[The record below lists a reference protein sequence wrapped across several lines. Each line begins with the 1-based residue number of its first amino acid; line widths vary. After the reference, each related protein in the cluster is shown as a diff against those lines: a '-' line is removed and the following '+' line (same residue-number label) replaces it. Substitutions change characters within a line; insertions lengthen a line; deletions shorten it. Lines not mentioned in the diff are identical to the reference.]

1 MIPTADEFYNEDLT
15 PLQNMV
21 EFAKMHVEAALKAAS
36 ENAMGVHCT
45 DYVDPDSILD
55 AYPLTNIK

>member
-1 MIPTADEFYNEDLT
+1 MTPTAEEFYNEDLT
-15 PLQNMV
+15 PLQNMI
-21 EFAKMHVEAALKAAS
+21 EFAKMHVQAALQSAS